1 MTEWRSITTT
11 TAPAGKPTSPTG
23 KVEAINHPAYYNTGT
38 LEVIDAIEGLGLGTN
53 FHLATAIKYIARAG
67 KKDPDKT
74 EEDIRK
80 AIWYLTRY
88 IEYLEK
94 EQLTHR

>member
-1 MTEWRSITTT
+1 MSEWRITTT
-11 TAPAGKPTSPTG
+11 PAVVSIPTG
-23 KVEAINHPAYYNTGT
+23 KVEAVNHPAYYNTGS

-88 IEYLEK
+88 IEYLEN